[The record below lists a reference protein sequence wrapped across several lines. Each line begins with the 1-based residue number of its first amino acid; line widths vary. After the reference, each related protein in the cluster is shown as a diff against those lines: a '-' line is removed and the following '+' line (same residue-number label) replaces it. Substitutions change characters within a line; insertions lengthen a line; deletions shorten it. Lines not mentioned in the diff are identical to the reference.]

1 MLLQPEKAPARWRGG
16 RRLQRE
22 QGAAASGRLGGLMR
36 RLKKAL
42 GTGDRTE
49 QHKPRSAPIRG
60 GSAAS
65 NQMWLRSA
73 TTTKYA
79 RRIAVLTQ
87 PRTRAVRTPMT

>member
-1 MLLQPEKAPARWRGG
+1 MRGI
-16 RRLQRE
+16 
-22 QGAAASGRLGGLMR
+22 
-36 RLKKAL
+36 KKAF

-49 QHKPRSAPIRG
+49 QHKPRAAPIRC

-65 NQMWLRSA
+65 NRVWLRSA